1 MYQEKCK
8 SPRPEVRYKKYEK
21 FPDILYLTPESCLS
35 YLSVPDIRHSGLT
48 VGVEIPL
55 EDQDDLDV
63 GDGGH
68 SARHQELEE
77 EGAETEQLP
86 AGS

>member
-1 MYQEKCK
+1 M
-8 SPRPEVRYKKYEK
+8 
-21 FPDILYLTPESCLS
+21 
-35 YLSVPDIRHSGLT
+35 T

-68 SARHQELEE
+68 RAGHQELEE
-77 EGAETEQLP
+77 EGAETEDLP
-86 AGS
+86 AWS